1 MSLFNENF
9 YTDDFD
15 QEMLD
20 YVRDLGSTIKRSRT
34 DYLETKYKYL
44 KYGTSCDYFWT
55 NNITVTL
62 DEYTYLTKQQFK
74 EKIGMTQKQFTK
86 ADLKDGMVVKYRGD
100 KKDREDLSNKCSGL
114 RLVVNT
120 YLISSDNF
128 NVLDDYDSGMSY
140 NNDSVFTID
149 EVFEAS
155 DIYGGLNNIENWTLK
170 SIWKRPEPV
179 VAPTPSAEQLEIESI
194 QAEMDKL
201 SQRLSEL
208 KGKV

>member
-15 QEMLD
+15 QEMID
-20 YVRDLGSTIKRSRT
+20 YVRNLGSTLKRSRT

-44 KYGTSCDYFWT
+44 KYGSSCDYFWT
-55 NNITVTL
+55 NNNTVTL

-86 ADLKDGMVVKYRGD
+86 ADLKTGMIIEFMSGEIAQVLLNTKNGD
-100 KKDREDLSNKCSGL
+100 IVTGDTWFPLISYTDEDLFELTDHYQVRIKAVYLPKNNKAFSL
-114 RLVVNT
+114 SEAKRDNLSQYEYKVV
-120 YLISSDNF
+120 
-128 NVLDDYDSGMSY
+128 
-140 NNDSVFTID
+140 
-149 EVFEAS
+149 
-155 DIYGGLNNIENWTLK
+155 
-170 SIWKRPEPV
+170 WKREEK
-179 VAPTPSAEQLEIESI
+179 SAEQIEIESI